1 MAAMTGAR
9 SATVSQEIKA
19 YREAHGQTRE
29 ALANQ
34 LGVSIAT
41 VAKWERSERRPTGKR
56 REAIEAMLGTT
67 TAATPA
73 TDATKRLTRRTNT
86 PSTAPA
92 KRATKRAST
101 DITNSAPAK
110 RATTRRTTAKR
121 TTAKRT
127 TATRASAPNATA
139 GRRRG
144 ADVSRNTGRIADG
157 PVVLFVTGAGT
168 PTLEV
173 SGDVRVVTLDLTELH
188 TTPQGERG
196 EVVVS
201 LSAEAAT
208 LPAQLM
214 SSALHHI
221 ADAANQR

>member
-56 REAIEAMLGTT
+56 REAIEALLGTT

-110 RATTRRTTAKR
+110 RATTRR